1 MASFIS
7 KSSID
12 EVSGKTDIVGLI
24 GEYVNLEQRGND
36 FWGCCPFHHEKTPS
50 FSVSP
55 DKKFYYC
62 FGCHAAGNAFNFIMQ
77 MENVSYAESIEILA
91 KKAGVQLVYE
101 NSGSSM
107 QKSDDTSKLKQEYID
122 LYNRVSTSF
131 SYMLTE
137 TPQGKFALDYII
149 KRGITRETI
158 EKFKLG
164 YSPSDRK
171 WLRGF
176 LEKKNYSKEFL
187 DKSGLFSSRYPEY
200 AFFSDR
206 LMFPIFD
213 RNGQV
218 VAMGGRFLRGDS
230 EKSPKYLN
238 SGDLIQYKKGSTLY
252 AFNFAKQA
260 IRESKK
266 VIFCEGYMDVI
277 AYHQCGINYAVAPL
291 GTALT
296 DEQILLVKNLVDE
309 VYLSF
314 DSDGAGQKA
323 TKRAIFMCRKQDI
336 PVKVIRIKGGK
347 DPAEVMVTYG
357 ADYLTNEVGCAIIDF
372 DYLLSKLQEMY
383 PKDTPEGKAKASLE
397 FFEYLDTLKLET
409 QKQACLDLLC
419 QAFGIEKEAALKDYV
434 NREQVAAR
442 ARVSGIKQSDVAKT
456 LPKIVKNAELQ
467 AVMTAVTDDP
477 GFFVRMSSEISVDD
491 LADPFARQLF
501 IVMEECHRN
510 NSFSVANILNRIES
524 EEFRALIIK
533 SVKEHS
539 DKASES
545 VEGSINFLK
554 LNVLTNRKR
563 MIQEEI
569 VRLEKSIVE
578 EDVLKKVELCKKK
591 MEIDAQIQKMKG

>member
-12 EVSGKTDIVGLI
+12 EVSGKTDIVGLV

-107 QKSDDTSKLKQEYID
+107 QKSDDTAKLKQEYID

-137 TPQGKFALDYII
+137 TPQGKFALDYIT

-187 DKSGLFSSRYPEY
+187 DKSGLFSTRYPEY

-442 ARVSGIKQSDVAKT
+442 ARVLGIKQSDVAKT

>member
-12 EVSGKTDIVGLI
+12 EVSGKTDIVSLV

-50 FSVSP
+50 FSVSA

-91 KKAGVQLVYE
+91 KKAGVQLSYE

-137 TPQGKFALDYII
+137 TPQGKFALDYIT

-260 IRESKK
+260 IREAKK

-314 DSDGAGQKA
+314 DSDGAGQNA
-323 TKRAIFMCRKQDI
+323 TRRAIFMCRKHDI

-347 DPAEVMVTYG
+347 DPAEVMLSYG
-357 ADYLTNEVGCAIIDF
+357 SDYLTNEVECAIIDS
-372 DYLLSKLQEMY
+372 DYLLSKLQEVY

-434 NREQVAAR
+434 NREQVTVR
-442 ARVSGIKQSDVAKT
+442 ARIAGIKQSDVAKT

-467 AVMTAVTDDP
+467 AVMTAVTDDS

-491 LADPFARQLF
+491 LADTFARQLF
-501 IVMEECHRN
+501 IIMEECHRN

-554 LNVLTNRKR
+554 LNVLVNRKR

>member
-1 MASFIS
+1 
-7 KSSID
+7 
-12 EVSGKTDIVGLI
+12 
-24 GEYVNLEQRGND
+24 
-36 FWGCCPFHHEKTPS
+36 
-50 FSVSP
+50 
-55 DKKFYYC
+55 
-62 FGCHAAGNAFNFIMQ
+62 
-77 MENVSYAESIEILA
+77 
-91 KKAGVQLVYE
+91 
-101 NSGSSM
+101 
-107 QKSDDTSKLKQEYID
+107 
-122 LYNRVSTSF
+122 
-131 SYMLTE
+131 MLTE
-137 TPQGKFALDYII
+137 TPQGKFALDYIT

-533 SVKEHS
+533 SVKEHL